1 MATLREVEGAVLS
14 VRIPAVPAE
23 GELHSIIMNA
33 FLTHNLPARHEV
45 SLGRGRRIDFLVGGV
60 GVEIKKGKPNAR
72 ALFAQLSRYAE
83 SPLVTE
89 LLCLVEK
96 SVFLPT
102 TCGGKPLKT
111 LSLNRLW
118 GVSLP

>member
-1 MATLREVEGAVLS
+1 MATLREVENAVLS
-14 VRIPAVPAE
+14 VRVPAAPSE
-23 GELHSIIMNA
+23 DELHSIIMNA
-33 FLTHNLPARHEV
+33 FSSHNLPAQHEV

-72 ALFAQLSRYAE
+72 ALYAQLSRYAE
-83 SPLVTE
+83 SPMVTE

-102 TCGGKPLKT
+102 QCGGKTLKT
-111 LSLNRLW
+111 ISLNRLW